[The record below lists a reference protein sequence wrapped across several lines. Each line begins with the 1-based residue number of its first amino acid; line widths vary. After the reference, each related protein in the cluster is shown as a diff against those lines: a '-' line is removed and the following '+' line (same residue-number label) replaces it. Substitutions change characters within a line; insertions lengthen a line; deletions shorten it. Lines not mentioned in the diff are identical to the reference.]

1 MLIETLLIGSAIFIS
16 RRQKRKRRVK
26 TLSSLPMKK
35 VSVKQKTLANVPQQ
49 RKAQIDNKAKRY
61 FQLSIVSVVITG
73 LTFVSSILHLVS
85 IALLAYL
92 CLPVFQSTWT
102 QWRKQKMGHS
112 MLVSLLF
119 SVCLISGQL
128 FALAVALFFH
138 YLGIKLL
145 DQTQNHSKIMLTD
158 LFSQQVE
165 KVWLIQDQ
173 VELEVPL
180 EAIREHDCVVVNTG
194 DMIPVDGVVIE
205 GMAQID
211 QHTLTGESQPV
222 EKLLQHKVFAS
233 TQVISGRIVIQVEKT
248 GTQTTVAKISEILNR
263 TADYKVTLL
272 TQGEMLSNQ
281 IALPLIVLS
290 AITLPIIGLLGS
302 TTILASS
309 FGTRLRFTAPL
320 SVLNHLN
327 LTTQKGIMVKDGRAL
342 ETLSKVDTILFDK
355 TGTLTTEQPSVG
367 RIIICAKSYKKEQL
381 LAEAAAAESKLSHPI
396 AKAIVAKARSE
407 GLVLPTIDQSD
418 FQIGLGVTVNIN
430 NRTIQVGS
438 LRFMEQNSIVIS
450 ATIQQAMETAY
461 TVGNSIIFVAAE
473 GELKGILELEPSI
486 RPEIKDIIKGLRQR
500 GIKHL
505 AIVSGDHETPTKK
518 LAQHLKMDDYFAEV
532 MPEDK
537 AKIVSRLQQQG
548 HTVCFIG
555 DGINDAIAIKTAD
568 VSISI
573 EGATTVARDLAQ
585 IVFMDCSLKHLCE
598 LFDIAFSL
606 EKNLQNMVRIL
617 YPPVLLNLSGALF
630 FGFSVLTALF
640 INNISLLWALKKA
653 KQHDLISESH
663 QEKFPP
669 FSHGGE

>member
-1 MLIETLLIGSAIFIS
+1 
-16 RRQKRKRRVK
+16 
-26 TLSSLPMKK
+26 
-35 VSVKQKTLANVPQQ
+35 
-49 RKAQIDNKAKRY
+49 
-61 FQLSIVSVVITG
+61 
-73 LTFVSSILHLVS
+73 
-85 IALLAYL
+85 
-92 CLPVFQSTWT
+92 
-102 QWRKQKMGHS
+102 
-112 MLVSLLF
+112 
-119 SVCLISGQL
+119 
-128 FALAVALFFH
+128 
-138 YLGIKLL
+138 
-145 DQTQNHSKIMLTD
+145 
-158 LFSQQVE
+158 
-165 KVWLIQDQ
+165 
-173 VELEVPL
+173 
-180 EAIREHDCVVVNTG
+180 
-194 DMIPVDGVVIE
+194 MIPVDGIIIE
-205 GMAQID
+205 GMAQVD

-222 EKLLQHKVFAS
+222 EKLQQHKVFAS
-233 TQVISGRIVIQVEKT
+233 TQVISGRIVIRVEKT

-263 TADYKVTLL
+263 TADYKMTLL
-272 TQGEMLSNQ
+272 TKGEMLSDQ

-290 AITLPIIGLLGS
+290 AITLPIIGVVGS
-302 TTILASS
+302 TAILASS

-367 RIIICAKSYKKEQL
+367 RIILCAKSYKKEQL

-407 GLVLPTIDQSD
+407 GLVLPTIDKSD

-555 DGINDAIAIKTAD
+555 DGINDAIAIKKAD

-573 EGATTVARDLAQ
+573 EGATTVARYLAQ

-606 EKNLQNMVRIL
+606 EKNLQNMVIIL
-617 YPPVLLNLSGALF
+617 YPPVFLNLSGALF